1 MWKDDKQNFVYI
13 PFLKFVQML
22 EYKCKLVG
30 INVIIHEESYTSKT
44 SFRYQDYIPTYN
56 IDDHNFQPTGKR
68 IERGLFKDKDGTI
81 INADVN
87 GSYNIMRKTLIENA
101 NIDTSVEH
109 IKELE
114 DELLKL
120 RIENAFLKELRR
132 LRLEDEAKMRDLHES
147 STVSE
152 DNSN

>member
-1 MWKDDKQNFVYI
+1 MQTNNKTN
-13 PFLKFVQML
+13 
-22 EYKCKLVG
+22 
-30 INVIIHEESYTSKT
+30 NSTNES
-44 SFRYQDYIPTYN
+44 
-56 IDDHNFQPTGKR
+56 G
-68 IERGLFKDKDGTI
+68 
-81 INADVN
+81 
-87 GSYNIMRKTLIENA
+87 
-101 NIDTSVEH
+101 IDTSIEH
-109 IKELE
+109 VKELE

>member
-1 MWKDDKQNFVYI
+1 VNHLVSTNANTLIVGYNKGWKQDIKMWKDDKQNFVYI

-101 NIDTSVEH
+101 AWNESIFLNCVEVC
-109 IKELE
+109 
-114 DELLKL
+114 
-120 RIENAFLKELRR
+120 
-132 LRLEDEAKMRDLHES
+132 
-147 STVSE
+147 STPLVKSF
-152 DNSN
+152 